1 MIEAIGILC
10 LIAFGLL
17 VWTAAPIELALIFAA
32 LSICVF
38 AAALWARTCLT
49 I

>member
-10 LIAFGLL
+10 VMAFGLL
-17 VWTAAPIELALIFAA
+17 IWTGAPIGLALTFAA

-38 AAALWARTCLT
+38 VAAVWARTCLT